1 MDDEFIDILKRQDKS
16 VSGVVKDALRVYLKT
31 AERKKGF
38 DQVIES
44 AEMEWLNVKQRLD
57 NSRFRHGAGIDLHEW
72 PGRIKLL

>member
-31 AERKKGF
+31 ADRKKNF

-44 AEMEWLNVKQRLD
+44 AEMIGTSKSFKEAESEW
-57 NSRFRHGAGIDLHEW
+57 
-72 PGRIKLL
+72 IKNREKDRW